1 MTVLSD
7 FFSAHQSI
15 MEIEISRV
23 RGSSP
28 REEGARIYVS
38 PTTQCGT
45 IGGGQLEYMAIDK
58 ARSLLR
64 QQSIELP
71 QIMDVPLGPEIGQC
85 CGGRVE
91 LTLTLMNEK
100 LKQQRLREEVAE
112 IAKRP
117 AIHLFGAGH
126 VGRALANSLS
136 LLPVRPVLIDSREE
150 ELALCQADIETC
162 LTPLPEE
169 RVRMAGSGSAFVIA
183 THDHALDFLL
193 AREALARRD
202 ACYVGM
208 IGSISKAARF
218 RHWLASEAP
227 DLSSKD
233 LICPM
238 AKGVATLSK
247 DKRPEVIAALITAEL
262 IAALNQGAA
271 MQKPLRSKV
280 SEQ

>member
-1 MTVLSD
+1 MTVLSN
-7 FFSAHQSI
+7 FFPAHQSI

-38 PTTQCGT
+38 PATQCGT

-64 QQSIELP
+64 QQSIEVP

-91 LTLTLMNEK
+91 LTLTLMNQQ

-117 AIHLFGAGH
+117 AIYLFGAGH

-136 LLPVRPVLIDSREE
+136 LLPVRPVLIDSRKE
-150 ELALCQADIETC
+150 ELALCRADIETY

-169 RVRMAGSGSAFVIA
+169 RMRMAAPGSTFVIA

-208 IGSISKAARF
+208 IGSKSKAARF
-218 RHWLASEAP
+218 RHWLAGEAP
-227 DLSSKD
+227 ELSAKD

-238 AKGVATLSK
+238 AKSVAVASE

-262 IAALNQGAA
+262 IAALNQGALV
-271 MQKPLRSKV
+271 QKPLRSKV

>member
-1 MTVLSD
+1 MTLLSD

-38 PTTQCGT
+38 CTAQCGT

-71 QIMDVPLGPEIGQC
+71 LIMDVPLGPEIGQC

-91 LTLTLMNEK
+91 LALTLMNEQ

-117 AIHLFGAGH
+117 AIYVFGAGH

-150 ELALCQADIETC
+150 ELALCQADIETY

-169 RVRMAGSGSAFVIA
+169 RMRMAAPWSAFVIA

-208 IGSISKAARF
+208 IGSKSKAARF
-218 RHWLASEAP
+218 RHWLASEDS
-227 DLSSKD
+227 DLSAKD

-271 MQKPLRSKV
+271 MQKPLRNKV
-280 SEQ
+280 AEQ